1 MRCLVLWIVLVP
13 SISVAQHRCI
23 GEFIGHLGL
32 DRWELAFFPEGSYA
46 SHTKSC
52 MYDYYV
58 YGKWEPDGDSIR
70 MQPVDYRDNGV
81 RDRQPYSSDKVMG
94 LEQRIAVLRNDTLF
108 VGREGRPLA
117 QSPLLRV
124 PPKQ

>member
-1 MRCLVLWIVLVP
+1 MRCLVICIVLIP
-13 SISVAQHRCI
+13 SISFAQHRCI
-23 GEFIGHLGL
+23 GEFAGHFGL
-32 DRWELAFFPEGSYA
+32 DRWELAFFQEGSYT

-58 YGKWEPDGDSIR
+58 YGTWEAEGDSIR
-70 MQPVDYRDNGV
+70 MQPVDYRDNGS
-81 RDRQPYSSDKVMG
+81 RDRQPYSPDKVMG
-94 LEQRIAVLRNDTLF
+94 LEQRIAILRNDTLF

-117 QSPLLRV
+117 HPALLRV